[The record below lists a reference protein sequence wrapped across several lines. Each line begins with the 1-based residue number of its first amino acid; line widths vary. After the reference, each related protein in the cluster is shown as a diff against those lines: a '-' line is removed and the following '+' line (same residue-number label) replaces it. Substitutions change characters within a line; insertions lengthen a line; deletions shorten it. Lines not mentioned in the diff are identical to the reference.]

1 MKNVAQSRKV
11 ANLSFQLSN
20 DATFVM
26 STIYICVLDEAHVSE

>member
-20 DATFVM
+20 DTTFVM
-26 STIYICVLDEAHVSE
+26 STIYMRP